1 MIKRSYRA
9 LSISTKTFSEIM
21 KLHGTAWH
29 CTEIEVVSFTKQQ
42 QFFSLNDILSGDTH
56 KWGLNLSSK
65 ADSVT
70 KTNNQIIEETW
81 LNSLY
86 NGNSNFSVTRLEGVS
101 MYPNMHNGMI
111 RVYSNARKNL
121 LREEKWFQRCV
132 PLYTTEFSM
141 TWLYGWAINLK

>member
-1 MIKRSYRA
+1 MALYAKPGRVEDASERLKNIGREIMIKRSYRA

-70 KTNNQIIEETW
+70 KTNNQIIEET
-81 LNSLY
+81 
-86 NGNSNFSVTRLEGVS
+86 
-101 MYPNMHNGMI
+101 
-111 RVYSNARKNL
+111 
-121 LREEKWFQRCV
+121 
-132 PLYTTEFSM
+132 
-141 TWLYGWAINLK
+141 